1 MTHIFIVNENTF
13 KIHLEYMFAG
23 TGYSTNIPDF
33 ILENKTEQTASSKE
47 KTFTSMIADISK
59 VKENDIVAFYVTG
72 CKKIFGFFK
81 ACGKPYYCKKGEN
94 DLSSDDKLGR
104 YLPFRVKLRP
114 YKVFAKGVSE
124 HKALDDIS
132 NIQHPYEMC
141 WSLIYRKLTG
151 MRGCSFVTDYE
162 YTSLFNLI
170 SAENNN
176 IPLSSAGYTYDDGL
190 KKIVSVNNCA
200 YELNDPY
207 ISLDIKPRLL
217 SVKRSHEVHLQAY
230 IIQNY
235 DTSPL
240 KELLLPEH
248 SLNTWIGNEVVCSVG
263 EQRIDIL
270 IISETDNKYII
281 RLIELKDEKPHK
293 DTIEIQIDWY
303 LKWII
308 QYYVPLLCDKPV
320 EIIPTIIA
328 AQYKINCK
336 SKLEFFAAKENFN
349 TELYSSGN
357 AKTVPVEYIG
367 YTKDDKEDEVDKDIK
382 FLKVE

>member
-1 MTHIFIVNENTF
+1 MTHVFIVNEKTF
-13 KIHLEYMFAG
+13 KIHLEYQFAG
-23 TGYSTNIPDF
+23 TGYSINTPDF
-33 ILENKTEQTASSKE
+33 ILENKTEPKASSQE

-59 VKENDIVAFYVTG
+59 IRNNDIVAFYVTG

-81 ACGKPYYCKKGEN
+81 VCGKPYYCEKGKN
-94 DLSSDDKLGR
+94 DLSSDEKLGR

-170 SAENNN
+170 SDENNN

-235 DTSPL
+235 DTSL
-240 KELLLPEH
+240 KELLLPDFY
-248 SLNTWIGNEVVCSVG
+248 LNNWIGNEVVCSVG

-270 IISETDNKYII
+270 IISETDNNYII
-281 RLIELKDEKPHK
+281 RLIELKDKKPNK
-293 DTIEIQIDWY
+293 DTIENQIDWY

-308 QYYVPLLCDKPV
+308 QYYVPLSSGKPV

-328 AQYKINCK
+328 APFKRNCK
-336 SKLEFFAAKENFN
+336 SKREFFAAKENFN

-357 AKTVPVEYIG
+357 AKTFPVEYIS
-367 YTKDDKEDEVDKDIK
+367 YIKDDNDIE
-382 FLKVE
+382 FSKVE